1 MAARGAGSAQVLDA
15 TPRLV
20 HAPDNQAEL
29 EVIWMTVFHR
39 NEKKEPLPEAL
50 KGGVVA
56 IGNFDGVHR
65 GHRSVLERALALAQ
79 ERGVPALVLTFEPH
93 PRSVF
98 RPDQPVFRLTPAPLK
113 ARLLEAMGFRCVIE
127 YPFDADFAGRSAEEF
142 VRTILV
148 DWLGATA
155 VVTGFDF
162 HFGKGREGGPAFLM
176 ESGPR
181 YGFTV
186 SLMDAFRDENADVIS
201 SSRIR
206 ALLADGHVAEAA
218 GLLGYRFTVEAEVI
232 GGEKLGRQLG
242 YPTANMQL
250 PPETELKAGIYAVR
264 FRRPDGSIH
273 DGVASYGRRPTVT
286 ENGAP
291 LLETFLFDFSESL
304 YGETC
309 AVSFFGYLREELKFD
324 GLEPLIEQMK
334 LDEAEARALL
344 SGVTPLGPLDRTIS
358 FHD

>member
-1 MAARGAGSAQVLDA
+1 
-15 TPRLV
+15 
-20 HAPDNQAEL
+20 
-29 EVIWMTVFHR
+29 MTVFHR
-39 NEKKEPLPEAL
+39 NEKKEPLPETL

-65 GHRSVLERALALAQ
+65 GHRSVLERALSLAQ

-93 PRSVF
+93 PRTVF
-98 RPDQPVFRLTPAPLK
+98 RPGSPVFRLTPAPLK
-113 ARLLEAMGFRCVIE
+113 ARLLEAMGFGCVID
-127 YPFDADFAGRSAEEF
+127 YPFDEDFADRSAEEF
-142 VRTILV
+142 IQTILV
-148 DWLGATA
+148 DWLDAAA

-176 ESGPR
+176 ASGEKH
-181 YGFTV
+181 GFTV
-186 SLMDAFRDENADVIS
+186 ALVDAFRDENVEVIS

-206 ALLADGHVAEAA
+206 TLLTEGHVSEAA

-250 PPETELKAGIYAVR
+250 PPEVDLKAGIYAVR
-264 FRRPDGSIH
+264 FRRPDGSLH

-286 ENGAP
+286 QNGAP
-291 LLETFLFDFSESL
+291 LLETFLFDFSGSL
-304 YGETC
+304 YGEIC

-324 GLEPLIEQMK
+324 GLEPLVVQMK
-334 LDEAEARALL
+334 RDEEEARALL
-344 SGVTPLGPLDRTIS
+344 SGVTPLGALDRAIC
-358 FHD
+358 FHG